1 MNMQL
6 KSVTLTSIDKIKRH
20 EMSQLGVVCKR
31 GGEEWR
37 SKASNDVGFKAVWE
51 EEVCSISYKEV
62 KNLVFIEIR
71 DALKPVSKAL
81 AECNCTVEHLMAMPD
96 G

>member
-1 MNMQL
+1 MLL

-20 EMSQLGVVCKR
+20 ETSQLGVVCKR
-31 GGEEWR
+31 GGDEWR
-37 SKASNDVGFKAVWE
+37 SNASDEVGFKATWE
-51 EEVCSISYKEV
+51 NEICSIPYKEI

-71 DALKPVSKAL
+71 DALKPVSKTL
-81 AECNCTVEHLMAMPD
+81 AECNCTVENLMAMTD